1 MTSASSQNPKPSKG
15 ETRPWVLERMVHR
28 AQPHLS
34 ETENRTFSPA
44 LILGSVVILML
55 VVCLA
60 LYFFLGRTLGLGG
73 VSSTADATGF
83 IFATTPTFL
92 RPASSASVP
101 GITQTRPAAI
111 QATPT
116 FTPVPPAPT
125 PVPSPT
131 RIRHRVQP
139 GDTLSTIAEKYDVSV
154 QSIMRANNLRNDVI
168 RIGDELIIPYPTPT
182 PAH

>member
-1 MTSASSQNPKPSKG
+1 MTSASSRNPKPSKG

-34 ETENRTFSPA
+34 ETETRSISPA
-44 LILGSVVILML
+44 VILGSVVALML
-55 VVCLA
+55 VMCLA
-60 LYFFLGRTLGLGG
+60 LYFFLGRTLGLGS
-73 VSSTADATGF
+73 VSSTPDASGV
-83 IFATTPTFL
+83 IFATTPTVQ
-92 RPASSASVP
+92 RPATSASVP
-101 GITQTRPAAI
+101 ALTPARPAVP
-111 QATPT
+111 ATST
-116 FTPVPPAPT
+116 LTPVPAAPT
-125 PVPSPT
+125 SIPSPT
-131 RIRHRVQP
+131 RIHHRVQP

>member
-1 MTSASSQNPKPSKG
+1 
-15 ETRPWVLERMVHR
+15 
-28 AQPHLS
+28 
-34 ETENRTFSPA
+34 
-44 LILGSVVILML
+44 ML
-55 VVCLA
+55 VMCLA

-73 VSSTADATGF
+73 VSSTPDASGV
-83 IFATTPTFL
+83 IFATTPTIQ
-92 RPASSASVP
+92 RSVTSASVP
-101 GITQTRPAAI
+101 AITQTRPVPVAS
-111 QATPT
+111 TL
-116 FTPVPPAPT
+116 TPVPAAPT
-125 PVPSPT
+125 PIPSPT

>member
-1 MTSASSQNPKPSKG
+1 MTSASSRNPKPSKG
-15 ETRPWVLERMVHR
+15 ATRPWILERMVHR

-34 ETENRTFSPA
+34 ETETRSISPA
-44 LILGSVVILML
+44 VILGSIVALML
-55 VVCLA
+55 VMCLA

-73 VSSTADATGF
+73 VSSTPDASGI
-83 IFATTPTFL
+83 IFATTPTL
-92 RPASSASVP
+92 RPASPASVP
-101 GITQTRPAAI
+101 GVTLTRPAAVL
-111 QATPT
+111 ATPT